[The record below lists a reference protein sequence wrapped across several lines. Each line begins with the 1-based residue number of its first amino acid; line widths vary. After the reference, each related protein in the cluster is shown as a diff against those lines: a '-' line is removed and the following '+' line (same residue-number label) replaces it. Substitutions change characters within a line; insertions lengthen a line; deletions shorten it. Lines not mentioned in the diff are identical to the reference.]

1 MRIAIDIDSTLH
13 HYWDQF
19 AAAAKRRFGVE
30 LPYER
35 QLTWGVDRLRPEQ
48 LRACVVETHSEENVL
63 AAVPY
68 DGAVE
73 TVRRWHAAGH
83 FILITSH
90 RAVECNAATTRWLSD
105 IALPYDLLHCSYDKI
120 SHCVEHNVDLL
131 VDDSPVNLVNALD
144 AGMAVATIRHPW
156 NADVCESEPVICAD
170 DWPALERALEPLLSG
185 HTAPVDE
192 RAGGSAAATESGR
205 AKS

>member
-1 MRIAIDIDSTLH
+1 MRIAIDVDSTLH

-30 LPYER
+30 LPYDR
-35 QLTWGVDRLRPEQ
+35 QLTWAIERLRPEQ
-48 LRACVVETHSEENVL
+48 LRACVKETHSDENVL

-73 TVRRWHAAGH
+73 TVRRWHQAGH

-90 RAVECNAATTRWLSD
+90 RAVECNAATSRWLSD

-120 SHCVEHNVDLL
+120 THCVEHKVDLL
-131 VDDSPVNLVNALD
+131 VDDSPVNLVGALD
-144 AGMAVATIRHPW
+144 AGMAAATIRHPW
-156 NADVCESEPVICAD
+156 NADVCESEPVVCAE
-170 DWPALERALEPLLSG
+170 DWPALERALKPLLASG
-185 HTAPVDE
+185 RS
-192 RAGGSAAATESGR
+192 RADHCAENPRAAAERRR
-205 AKS
+205 ARS